1 MMHKFVTNRL
11 SGWAIMAMLSF
22 PALQSAPGW
31 ADDNDHPVATVV
43 AAETPIE
50 ANGLRVY
57 RDPISGRLGPPPAGT
72 PPPGLSIIEQQRLN
86 RSDRGLRAR
95 SLPNGAVAIDLQGR
109 FRSMAVATTDARG
122 KPAVNCTLT
131 PTEANAVL
139 QSAVTNTTI
148 ER

>member
-1 MMHKFVTNRL
+1 MHKYERIRL
-11 SGWAIMAMLSF
+11 SGWAIMAMLF
-22 PALQSAPGW
+22 FLVLQSAPGW
-31 ADDNDHPVATVV
+31 ANDNDHPVAIVV
-43 AAETPIE
+43 ATETPIE

-57 RDPISGRLGPPPAGT
+57 RDPISGRLGPPPARAQ
-72 PPPGLSIIEQQRLN
+72 PPGLSVVEQQRLN

-95 SLPNGAVAIDLQGR
+95 SLPNGAVAIDLQGH
-109 FRSMAVATTDARG
+109 FMSMAVATTDAKG

-139 QSAVTNTTI
+139 QSAVRTKTM

>member
-1 MMHKFVTNRL
+1 MMHKYVSNRW
-11 SGWAIMAMLSF
+11 SGWASMAMLF
-22 PALQSAPGW
+22 FLVLQSAPGC
-31 ADDNDHPVATVV
+31 ANDNDHPVAIVV
-43 AAETPIE
+43 TTETPIE

-57 RDPISGRLGPPPAGT
+57 RDPISGRLGPPPVGIS
-72 PPPGLSIIEQQRLN
+72 PPGLSIVEQRRLN

-109 FRSMAVATTDARG
+109 FMSMAVATTDAG
-122 KPAVNCTLT
+122 GQPAVNCTLT

-139 QSAVTNTTI
+139 QSAVRSKMI